1 MLDAIRAYEGF
12 TVEFVFS
19 LLGITLLASNFALV
33 IWYGWR
39 YRLLINPFN
48 RSFLHTINI
57 PIQKIFYLKKKIVL
71 CFSL

>member
-12 TVEFVFS
+12 TLEFVFS
-19 LLGITLLASNFALV
+19 LLGITFLASHFALV

-39 YRLLINPFN
+39 CRLLYNPLN

-57 PIQKIFYLKKKIVL
+57 PIQKIFYLKKKIFL
-71 CFSL
+71 CYSL